1 MPIGTFACS
10 LLQIFDMNNFF
21 RTFFAALLALTVFA
35 VIILIVVIG
44 AVSSVASSK
53 EAVTGEKA
61 VLVVDLSQHFAEVE
75 QSDPVSALTIGV
87 CKNKFA

>member
-1 MPIGTFACS
+1 
-10 LLQIFDMNNFF
+10 MNNFF

-61 VLVVDLSQHFAEVE
+61 VLVVDLSQHFAEIE
-75 QSDPVSALTIGV
+75 QSDPVSALTSGDKSSIP
-87 CKNKFA
+87 